1 MFVGHV
7 GVALA
12 AKRVVPAVSA
22 GALVAAAMLIDLV
35 WPVLLLLGIE
45 RVEIAPGLTAANPL
59 RFTHYPFT
67 HSLLLVL
74 GWALLAALLY
84 YALRRAP
91 RAALVLGALV
101 VSHWVLD
108 FITHIPDL
116 PLWPGDS
123 PRAGLG
129 LWNSLAG
136 TLLVESALYAGGVA
150 LYLRTTHSHSR
161 GATIGFWAFVLLLF
175 VLWIGS
181 FLGPAPPDP
190 RTIAISALA
199 LWLLPP
205 WAHGFDRARELR
217 ADAARNLPT

>member
-12 AKRVVPAVSA
+12 AKRIVPAVSA

-45 RVEIAPGLTAANPL
+45 RVEIVPGLTAVNPL

-91 RAALVLGALV
+91 RAALVLAALV

-136 TLLVESALYAGGVA
+136 TLLVEGALYAGGIV
-150 LYLRTTHSHSR
+150 LYLRTMRSRSR
-161 GATIGFWAFVLLLF
+161 GATIGLWAFVLLL
-175 VLWIGS
+175 LAIWLGS
-181 FLGPAPPDP
+181 LLGPLPPDT

-205 WAHGFDRARELR
+205 WAHAFDRGHEPRTG
-217 ADAARNLPT
+217 AARNLPR